1 MNNNSNE
8 SLKRQLLV
16 SENSGKSLRTRNASM
31 LNKTNQDN
39 SMLNT
44 SQMVYQNRSIGR
56 SVLSSRKRTSFF

>member
-1 MNNNSNE
+1 MNNTSGE

-16 SENSGKSLRTRNASM
+16 SEPSGKSNRTRNASM
-31 LNKTNQDN
+31 LNRTNQDN

-56 SVLSSRKRTSFF
+56 SVLSSRKPTSFF